1 MIIKTV
7 LMSRVT
13 FIIAN
18 KSFIVRRGLVL
29 TIEEIPKLEVVKE
42 IDNERNFFR
51 DINKLKPDF
60 VIINY
65 DFYKSLDVNDF
76 NSKIE
81 RSKSKIIKLIDRNK
95 DEDFLNEAD
104 YCIDINEAKSNII
117 NQIKDIVAP
126 LLKTEKINSTSS
138 VLSNREKDVLR
149 YIALGLTNQEV
160 ADKLFISI
168 HTVVS
173 HRKNITRKLDIHT
186 VSGLTIYA
194 VLNKIIDIKSL

>member
-1 MIIKTV
+1 
-7 LMSRVT
+7 MSRVT

-81 RSKSKIIKLIDRNK
+81 KSKSKIIKLIDRNK
-95 DEDFLNEAD
+95 DDNFLNGVD
-104 YCIDINEAKSNII
+104 YCLDINDAKCNII

-126 LLKTEKINSTSS
+126 LLETEKANSNSS

-149 YIALGLTNQEV
+149 YIALGLTNKEV

-173 HRKNITRKLDIHT
+173 HRKNITKKLDIHT